1 MPINLFDGARGP
13 RRAEMALKAVIQ
25 KLQDVPEAQRSFYSE
40 GEDGKFH
47 LDAEGIE
54 DVSGLKSALEAE
66 RKERRKHE
74 RALAAFKDVDP
85 ERYNALLRA
94 EEEREAV
101 KAKASGDWEKR
112 EAQLIEKHG
121 REIKSKEESLVA
133 AQRTVERALIDAE
146 AARAIA
152 AAKGSVRLL
161 LPEIKQRVKVL
172 KGQDGEFAI
181 RVVDA
186 EGTPRIG
193 KVEGGKAAPMTIAEL
208 VAELREDA
216 ELARA
221 FDGSG
226 ASGSGAAKS
235 EGGGGAV
242 RTIPA
247 GDDKAFL
254 ANLEKIAKGEVA
266 VT

>member
-1 MPINLFDGARGP
+1 
-13 RRAEMALKAVIQ
+13 MALKAMIQ
-25 KLQDVPEAQRSFYSE
+25 KVEDVPEALRGFYTE
-40 GEDGKFH
+40 GEDGKVH
-47 LDAEGIE
+47 LEAEGIE

-85 ERYNALLRA
+85 EKYQALIK
-94 EEEREAV
+94 ESEDREAG
-101 KAKASGDWEKR
+101 KAKAAGDWEKR
-112 EAQLIEKHG
+112 EQQLIEKHN
-121 REIKSKEESLVA
+121 KELKT
-133 AQRTVERALIDAE
+133 RDDALIAANRTIERTLVDGE
-146 AARAIA
+146 ATRAIA
-152 AAKGSVRLL
+152 AAKGSPRLL

-172 KGQDGEFAI
+172 KGDDGDYVL

-186 EGTPRIG
+186 DGTPRIG

-235 EGGGGAV
+235 EGDGGTV

-247 GDDKAFL
+247 GDNKAFL
-254 ANLEKIAKGEVA
+254 GNLAKIAKGEVTVA
-266 VT
+266 S

>member
-1 MPINLFDGARGP
+1 
-13 RRAEMALKAVIQ
+13 MALKVAVQ
-25 KLQDVPEAQRSFYSE
+25 KLEEVPEALRSFYAE

-54 DVSGLKSALEAE
+54 DVGGLKSALEAE
-66 RKERRKHE
+66 RRERKKHE

-85 ERYNALLRA
+85 ERYQVMLKA
-94 EEEREAV
+94 EEEREAG

-121 REIKSKEESLVA
+121 REVKLKDDALA
-133 AQRTVERALIDAE
+133 AAHRTVERALVDAE
-146 AARAIA
+146 ASRAIA

-172 KGQDGEFAI
+172 RGDDGEFVV

-186 EGTPRIG
+186 DGTPRIG
-193 KVEGGKAAPMTIAEL
+193 KVEAGKASPMTIAEL
-208 VAELREDA
+208 VAELREDG

-226 ASGSGAAKS
+226 ASGSGAAES
-235 EGGGGAV
+235 EGDGGTV
-242 RTIPA
+242 RMIPA
-247 GDDKAFL
+247 GDNKSFL
-254 ANLEKIAKGEVA
+254 ANLDKIAKGEVTVA
-266 VT
+266 S